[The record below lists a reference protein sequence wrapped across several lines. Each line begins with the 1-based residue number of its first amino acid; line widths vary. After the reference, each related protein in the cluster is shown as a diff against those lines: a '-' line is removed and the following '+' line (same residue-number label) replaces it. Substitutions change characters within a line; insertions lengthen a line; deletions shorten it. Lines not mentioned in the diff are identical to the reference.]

1 MAAPAPRFTTSDPSL
16 VVTDANTPWT
26 ASAHLSDAQ
35 KAAVADFLKTFTSV
49 DVMKQFAIKGE
60 DIFASKL
67 TLTPD
72 EQAQAGPKLAA
83 NIRLAS
89 TADERMVQITRVLS
103 RQP

>member
-1 MAAPAPRFTTSDPSL
+1 M
-16 VVTDANTPWT
+16 
-26 ASAHLSDAQ
+26 SAHLSDAQ
-35 KAAVADFLKTFTSV
+35 KAEAVADFLKTFTSV
-49 DVMKQFAIKGE
+49 DVMKQFAIKGK

-89 TADERMVQITRVLS
+89 TADERMVQITRAFSS